1 MSARPEHTTPPGAHV
16 PRTIGGVRDA
26 LDPEQRAAFEEEPA
40 ATPLGDGRLDDLVFL
55 WWGIAAL
62 GNDPAVIADL
72 HAAAA
77 GTLHTHPVELDD
89 AGPGWSGEIDP
100 R

>member
-1 MSARPEHTTPPGAHV
+1 MSAQPEHPTPPGAHL
-16 PRTIGGVRDA
+16 PRTIGAVRAA
-26 LDPEQRAAFEEEPA
+26 LDAEQRVEFDAELA
-40 ATPLGDGRLDDLVFL
+40 ATPIGDGRLDDLVFL

-62 GNDPAVIADL
+62 GHDPQVIADL

-77 GTLHTHPVELDD
+77 GTLRTHPVDLD